1 MISILS
7 SKGQITLPKDLRDRL
22 KLHKGDKV
30 EFLIQEN
37 GRVELLP
44 VVSSVKRLKG
54 SVPKPKRRVTIEEMD
69 AAIHK
74 RVITR

>member
-1 MISILS
+1 MVSVLS

-22 KLHKGDKV
+22 NLRIGDKV

-44 VVSSVKRLKG
+44 VTSSVKHLKG
-54 SVPKPKRRVTIEEMD
+54 SVPKPRRKLTLEEMD

-74 RVITR
+74 RANVR